1 MATLGLDT
9 SAYEAGVR
17 SVQSETK
24 KTVATLSS
32 EYTKAAKRVA
42 ELAKAY
48 AESTEKSGK
57 SSKATKEL
65 KTQLTAAQA
74 EVKTLASA
82 LKTANSNMVN
92 FSSQTISAGESLA
105 GAMTKANLLSTAIT
119 KIGSVA
125 LSAVK
130 SFVTSGVTYNMQ
142 METYEVALTNL
153 LGSAEEAADVLET
166 IKQDAAVT
174 PFDVDSLVSANRY
187 LISSG
192 ENADYARKTI
202 LALGDAVSAAGGG
215 SDELNRM
222 AQNLQ
227 QVANQGKATSVDIK
241 QFAMAGINIYQI
253 LADYTGQSIEQ
264 VQEMTVTY
272 DVLTQALITAADEGG
287 AYFGAMSS
295 QAQTTSGKLAKVK
308 DNVTQ
313 LSGAVSDVFSPAIEE
328 SVGWLEKMTT
338 AAVEAYNTDGWVAM
352 GEAVVDATP
361 PFSALKEFIQD
372 VGEAIDDV
380 TWKFSKFMDDVFGG
394 ENSDF
399 IWKDYTFEEYKAET
413 EAEKQKES
421 DLEAKRKARLA
432 KHNARVRQAQAEY
445 SSLTGNGDDDDD
457 GSGKTSTETVIRSLS
472 STATSK
478 TLNELGVVTQTVNT
492 LSEKV
497 KDESGNIKD
506 RITKTTTETGKELV
520 NGVETTYKT
529 VTTTVNGEV
538 TKVTKTYDDMSKSVA
553 KTLVNLATQTI
564 AGVTK
569 SVQTSTQIAADGSES
584 ITETVTETWEEV
596 VDGVAQTYTRVT
608 KYIDGIVDSVQES
621 CEEIERTVKASQER
635 IDSYRTKAQSESN
648 SGIFGLIKDTVS
660 AVQSGDWKSIAQ
672 NVTQWI
678 WGEVDQGQREIVEK
692 WAGDALA
699 IINEKYAGGGVK
711 SALGAIA
718 DLFTN
723 GITPAVN
730 ESSAAVASFTE
741 ILSGLSASGGVG
753 AALGGIGTKL
763 MSLGSTVVSFVAAN
777 PWVAAIAAIAAGAAG
792 LGLYIWKK
800 YKNANDETST
810 SSSGIGYKDIQ
821 DAYWYGNERS
831 FAGYDYRTDP
841 YTYKPNNSAVLSYQT
856 KMQEQLQKLLGVV
869 EQYLPEAAAAQIVL
883 DDGTLVGAMA
893 AGMNQQLGALTVLAE
908 RGN

>member
-32 EYTKAAKRVA
+32 EYTKATKRVA

-48 AESTEKSGK
+48 AESAEKSGK

-65 KTQLTAAQA
+65 KTQLNAAQS

-82 LKTANSNMVN
+82 LKSANSGMVN
-92 FSSQTISAGESLA
+92 FSSQAKSTGGSLTSAF
-105 GAMTKANLLSTAIT
+105 TKANLLSTAIS
-119 KIGSVA
+119 KIGSAA
-125 LSAVK
+125 LSAAK
-130 SFVTSGVTYNMQ
+130 NFVAAGVTYNMQ

-166 IKQDAAVT
+166 IKRDAAVT
-174 PFDVDSLVSANRY
+174 PFDVDSLISANRY

-192 ENADYARKTI
+192 ENADYARKTV

-272 DVLTQALITAADEGG
+272 DVLTQALIAAADEGG
-287 AYFGAMSS
+287 AYFDSMNT
-295 QAQTTSGKLAKVK
+295 QAETTSGKIATLK
-308 DNVTQ
+308 DNFSQFQGMLTENVT
-313 LSGAVSDVFSPAIEE
+313 PALN
-328 SVGWLEKMTT
+328 G
-338 AAVEAYNTDGWVAM
+338 
-352 GEAVVDATP
+352 VVDWLNEVVIAANNSG
-361 PFSALKEFIQD
+361 SAIGGLKQGFQSLVD
-372 VGEAIDDV
+372 WYAR
-380 TWKFSKFMDDVFGG
+380 WKL
-394 ENSDF
+394 SD
-399 IWKDYTFEEYKAET
+399 EEYKEYLRTGGMDYDRSTGAT
-413 EAEKQKES
+413 A
-421 DLEAKRKARLA
+421 
-432 KHNARVRQAQAEY
+432 AEY
-445 SSLTGNGDDDDD
+445 RDAQNRKYRNEEFQRQVAAGLWEWDENDGWKPVGSTGSSIKGNGGGGDV

-472 STATSK
+472 GTVTSK
-478 TLNELGVVTQTVNT
+478 TLNELGAVTQTVTT

-497 KDESGNIKD
+497 KDETGKIKD
-506 RITKTTTETGKELV
+506 RITQTTTETGKELV

-529 VTTTVNGEV
+529 VTTKVNGEV

-569 SVQTSTQIAADGSES
+569 SVQTSTTIAADGSES

-608 KYIDGIVDSVQES
+608 KYIDGIVDNVQES
-621 CEEIERTVKASQER
+621 CEEVERTVKATQER
-635 IDSYRTKAQSESN
+635 IDGYLSKAQSES
-648 SGIFGLIKDTVS
+648 GKGFFGLVSNVYGAIK
-660 AVQSGDWKSIAQ
+660 SGSWSDIARVAAQ
-672 NVTQWI
+672 AI
-678 WGEVDQGQREIVEK
+678 FGEVDQGQREIIVK
-692 WAGDALA
+692 WAGDAMAL
-699 IINEKYAGGGVK
+699 INESYAGEGITGVLT
-711 SALGAIA
+711 SII
-718 DLFTN
+718 DLFRD
-723 GITPAVN
+723 GIIPAAN
-730 ESSAAVASFTE
+730 EAGASVAGFKT
-741 ILSGLSASGGVG
+741 ILEGLTASGGAG
-753 AALGGIGTKL
+753 AVLGNIGQML
-763 MSLGSTVVSFVAAN
+763 MQFGSQVVSFVVAN
-777 PWVAAIAAIAAGAAG
+777 PEIAAIAAIVAGVAG
-792 LGLYIWKK
+792 LGVYLWKR
-800 YKNANDETST
+800 YKKASDTEAAGT
-810 SSSGIGYKDIQ
+810 SSGLSYKDIQ
-821 DAYWYGNERS
+821 DAYWYGNERA
-831 FAGYDYRTDP
+831 FAGYDFRVDP
-841 YTYKPNNSAVLSYQT
+841 YTYNPNNSAVLGYQT
-856 KMQEQLQKLLGVV
+856 KMQEQVQRLLGVV
-869 EQYLPEAAAAQIVL
+869 EQYLPDVAKAQIVL

-893 AGMNQQLGALTVLAE
+893 SGMDQQLGNLAILTE

>member
-1 MATLGLDT
+1 MK
-9 SAYEAGVR
+9 

-24 KTVATLSS
+24 KTVTTLSS

-57 SSKATKEL
+57 NAKATKEL

-82 LKTANSNMVN
+82 LKTANNNMVN
-92 FSSQTISAGESLA
+92 FSSQTNTAGASLT

-119 KIGSVA
+119 KIGGAA

-130 SFVTSGVTYNMQ
+130 SFVTTGVTYNMQ

-192 ENADYARKTI
+192 ENAAYARETI

-227 QVANQGKATSVDIK
+227 QVANQGKATSIDIK

-253 LADYTGQSIEQ
+253 LADYTGKSIQ
-264 VQEMTVTY
+264 DVQEMTVTY
-272 DVLTQALITAADEGG
+272 DVLTQALIEAADEGG
-287 AYFGAMSS
+287 TYFDSMST
-295 QAQTTSGKLAKVK
+295 QAQTTSGKIATLK
-308 DNVTQ
+308 DNFSQLQGTLTEEVTPALNGVVDWLNEVVVAANNSSSAIGGLKQ
-313 LSGAVSDVFSPAIEE
+313 GFQSLLDSYAKWKLSDEEYQEYLRTGGMDYDRSTGAT
-328 SVGWLEKMTT
+328 MTEYL
-338 AAVEAYNTDGWVAM
+338 AAQNSLKSTNQKIQNGELVWDEYDGWVPA
-352 GEAVVDATP
+352 
-361 PFSALKEFIQD
+361 
-372 VGEAIDDV
+372 
-380 TWKFSKFMDDVFGG
+380 GG
-394 ENSDF
+394 
-399 IWKDYTFEEYKAET
+399 TT
-413 EAEKQKES
+413 G
-421 DLEAKRKARLA
+421 
-432 KHNARVRQAQAEY
+432 
-445 SSLTGNGDDDDD
+445 SSITGNGGNGGGGG
-457 GSGKTSTETVIRSLS
+457 GSGKASTETVIRSIS
-472 STATSK
+472 RTTTSK

-497 KDESGNIKD
+497 KDESGKIKD

-553 KTLVNLATQTI
+553 KTLVNLATQTV

-621 CEEIERTVKASQER
+621 SEEIERTVKASQER
-635 IDSYRTKAQSESN
+635 IDGYLSEASTQSGK
-648 SGIFGLIKDTVS
+648 GIFGLISSAVS
-660 AVQSGDWKSIAQ
+660 AAKSKDWSGIAKT
-672 NVTQWI
+672 VTKLI
-678 WGEVDQGQREIVEK
+678 WGEVDQGQREIITK

-699 IINEKYAGGGVK
+699 IINEKYAGGGI
-711 SALGAIA
+711 SDALGAIV
-718 DLFTN
+718 DLFKD
-723 GITPAVN
+723 GITPAAN
-730 ESSAAVASFTE
+730 EASAAVASFTE
-741 ILSGLSASGGVG
+741 ILQGLSASGGVG
-753 AALGGIGTKL
+753 AALGNIGTKL
-763 MSLGSTVVSFVAAN
+763 VEMGGAVVSFVAAN
-777 PWVAAIAAIAAGAAG
+777 PWVAAVAAIAAGAIG
-792 LGLYIWKK
+792 LGVYIWKK
-800 YKNANDETST
+800 YKSASSEST
-810 SSSGIGYKDIQ
+810 TGSSGIGYKDIQ
-821 DAYWYGNERS
+821 DAYWYGNERA

-841 YTYKPNNSAVLSYQT
+841 YTYNPNNSAVLSYQT
-856 KMQEQLQKLLGVV
+856 KMQEQLQRLLGVV

-893 AGMNQQLGALTVLAE
+893 AGMNQQLGNLAVLTE